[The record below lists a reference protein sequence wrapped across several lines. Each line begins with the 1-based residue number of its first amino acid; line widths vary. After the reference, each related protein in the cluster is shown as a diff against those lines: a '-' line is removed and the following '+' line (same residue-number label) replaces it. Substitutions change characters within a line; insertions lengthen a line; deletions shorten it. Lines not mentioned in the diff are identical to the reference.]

1 MAIKK
6 KTTDVVKKEEAG
18 LPIPAADLAALSGQ
32 GFEDADSQAFAIPFL
47 RILQALSP
55 QVDQTEAAYIDG
67 ASQGQFFN
75 TITNEL
81 YGDSVE
87 VIPVHYVREF
97 IEWAPNRGGFQKA
110 HGSDPA
116 ILDRVTRVDDKNNQY
131 LDNGNTIQDT
141 RNHFVLIVSELY
153 KGPVILNLSS
163 SGIKHS
169 RKWMSMMNALVIPGT
184 ETKAPMFAG
193 VWEIKTTKNKN
204 DDGTWYMI
212 GDKNVTCVEFKCWVN
227 KTELNAAQEARK
239 LIKSGTAK
247 VDWEAVK
254 SEPAGK
260 GPHTDPNTVPDD
272 VRDEDIPF

>member
-1 MAIKK
+1 MVAKK
-6 KTTDVVKKEEAG
+6 KAALATTPKAD
-18 LPIPAADLAALSGQ
+18 LPIPAADLAELSGQ

-55 QVDQTEAAYIDG
+55 QVDSTEAAYIDG
-67 ASQGQFFN
+67 ANQGTFFN
-75 TITNEL
+75 TITNQL
-81 YGDSVE
+81 YGDFIE
-87 VIPVHYVREF
+87 VIPVHYSREF

-110 HGSDPA
+110 HGSDPG
-116 ILDRVTRVDDKNNQY
+116 ILDRVVRVDDKNNQY

-141 RNHFVLIVSELY
+141 RNHFVLIVSELH

-212 GDKNVTCVEFKCWVN
+212 GDKNVTCVEFKRWVT

-247 VDWEAVK
+247 VDWEAAK
-254 SEPAGK
+254 SEPTAK
-260 GPHTDPNTVPDD
+260 HEDPNTTKNED
-272 VRDEDIPF
+272 DIPF